1 MGDGGGGYAS
11 GSEGGVS
18 RKISAKNKKAYLH
31 LSIDNYIYI
40 RYLIC
45 KR

>member
-18 RKISAKNKKAYLH
+18 RKIPAKNKKAYLH
-31 LSIDNYIYI
+31 LPIDNYIYLC
-40 RYLIC
+40 YLIR
-45 KR
+45 KG

>member
-11 GSEGGVS
+11 GSEGGVK

-31 LSIDNYIYI
+31 LPIDNYIYLC
-40 RYLIC
+40 YLIC